1 MLPENPMQC
10 AACQTENDPEA
21 LACFNC
27 GLPFAPAVKRGS
39 LFAGRYEI
47 LDPIGRG
54 GMGTVY
60 RARDRVLGDKVA
72 VKVLKPELSRRPE
85 MIRRFRSEMAM
96 ARKVRHPNVCRIYAA
111 GEEAG
116 RLYLAMELID
126 GTDLKTVLRQRKS
139 GLAPEQAFEYAIELA
154 GGLQALHDAG
164 IVHRDVKAP
173 NIMVDKKGPHL
184 MDFDIAKQHDAEG
197 KDAATVTG
205 HVLGTPE
212 YMSPEYAR
220 GDRVDF
226 RNDIYSLGVLIFE
239 MFTGDVPFRGDS
251 PLATILKHLNEPP
264 PLEGPRAKGL
274 PPSVVPVLRK
284 ALAKRPDER
293 HSTARGLANALGLA
307 RTAFAAL
314 APPPKEPTPP
324 LPALLEALNPLDYT
338 IRMPTLTARGGLD
351 TRSMKA
357 IPALID
363 ALEKPPAPGKVE
375 VPPMPAPQD
384 PQDPLAVLI
393 GALKSKD
400 QHDRVQ
406 AARELGGIGADAGRA
421 IPVLLEVLRDSEVKV
436 RTEAAR
442 ALERM
447 GPAAQLALSA
457 SLRDE
462 DPVVRRIAAEALARI
477 LRRKRDRTD

>member
-1 MLPENPMQC
+1 MRCP
-10 AACQTENDPEA
+10 ACQTENDPDG

-27 GLPFAPAVKRGS
+27 GLVFSPPVTRGTVI
-39 LFAGRYEI
+39 AGRYEI

-60 RARDRVLGDKVA
+60 RARDRVLGDRVA
-72 VKVLKPELSRRPE
+72 VKVLRAELSRRPE

-96 ARKVRHPNVCRIYAA
+96 ARKVRHPNVCHIYAA

-126 GTDLKTVLRQRKS
+126 GTDLRTVLRQRKS
-139 GLAPEQAFEYAIELA
+139 GLGPEQAFEYGVELA

-173 NIMVDKKGPHL
+173 NVMVDKKGPHL
-184 MDFDIAKQHDAEG
+184 MDFDIAKQHQAEG
-197 KDAATVTG
+197 TDAATVTG
-205 HVLGTPE
+205 QVLGTPE
-212 YMSPEYAR
+212 YMSPEYSR

-226 RNDIYSLGVLIFE
+226 RSDIYSLGVLIFE

-251 PLATILKHLNEPP
+251 PLATILKHLSEPP

-293 HSTARGLANALGLA
+293 HSTARGLAMALGLA

-314 APPPKEPTPP
+314 APPPKEHTPP

-338 IRMPTLTARGGLD
+338 IRLPAALTARGLD

-363 ALEKPPAPGKVE
+363 ALEKPPAPSAVE
-375 VPPMPAPQD
+375 APPMPAPRDLQ
-384 PQDPLAVLI
+384 PDPLAVLI
-393 GALKSKD
+393 RALKSKD
-400 QHDRVQ
+400 QRDRVQ

-421 IPVLLEVLRDSEVKV
+421 IPVLLEVLRDREVKV

-447 GPAAQLALSA
+447 GPAAQAALSA

-477 LRRKRDRTD
+477 LRRKRERTD

>member
-1 MLPENPMQC
+1 MQC

-85 MIRRFRSEMAM
+85 MIRRFRAEMAM

-126 GTDLKTVLRQRKS
+126 GTDLKSVLRQRKS
-139 GLAPEQAFEYAIELA
+139 GLAPEQAFEYAVELA

-164 IVHRDVKAP
+164 IVHRDVKAT
-173 NIMVDKKGPHL
+173 NIMVDKKGPRL
-184 MDFDIAKQHDAEG
+184 MDFDIAKQHEAEG
-197 KDAATVTG
+197 KDAAAATLTG
-205 HVLGTPE
+205 QVLGTPE
-212 YMSPEYAR
+212 YMSPEYAL
-220 GDRVDF
+220 GDRVDY

-251 PLATILKHLNEPP
+251 PLATILKHLSEPP

-293 HSTARGLANALGLA
+293 HSTARGLGMALGLA
-307 RTAFAAL
+307 RTAFTL
-314 APPPKEPTPP
+314 LSPPPKTPTPP

-338 IRMPTLTARGGLD
+338 IRMPALAPRRDLD

-363 ALEKPPAPGKVE
+363 ALDRQPAPPTVE
-375 VPPMPAPQD
+375 VPKVPPPPD
-384 PQDPLAVLI
+384 PHKDPLAVLV

-400 QHDRVQ
+400 HQDRMQ
-406 AARELGGIGADAGRA
+406 AARALGGIGADAGRA

-447 GPAAQLALSA
+447 GPAAQQALSA

-477 LRRKRDRTD
+477 LRRKRERTD

>member
-1 MLPENPMQC
+1 MRCP
-10 AACQTENDPEA
+10 ACQTETDPDSM
-21 LACFNC
+21 ACFNC
-27 GLPFAPAVKRGS
+27 GLAFSPPVKRGTVI
-39 LFAGRYEI
+39 AGRYEI
-47 LDPIGRG
+47 LDSIGRG
-54 GMGTVY
+54 GLGTVY

-72 VKVLKPELSRRPE
+72 IKVLRSELSRRPE

-126 GTDLKTVLRQRKS
+126 GTDLRTVLRQRKS
-139 GLAPEQAFEYAIELA
+139 GLPPEQAFEYAVELA

-184 MDFDIAKQHDAEG
+184 MDFDIAKQHEAEG
-197 KDAATVTG
+197 SDAATVTG
-205 HVLGTPE
+205 QVLGTPE
-212 YMSPEYAR
+212 YMSPEHAR
-220 GDRVDF
+220 GDGVDF
-226 RNDIYSLGVLIFE
+226 RSDIYSLGVLVFE
-239 MFTGDVPFRGDS
+239 MFTGDVPFRGDG
-251 PLATILKHLNEPP
+251 PLATILKHLSEPP
-264 PLEGPRAKGL
+264 PLEGPRAKAL

-293 HSTARGLANALGLA
+293 HSTARGLAMALGLA
-307 RTAFAAL
+307 RTAFTAL

-338 IRMPTLTARGGLD
+338 IRMPVMKARGLD

-363 ALEKPPAPGKVE
+363 ALERPPAPPAVE
-375 VPPMPAPQD
+375 MPPTPAPSD
-384 PQDPLAVLI
+384 PQQDPLAVLI
-393 GALKSKD
+393 EALKSKD
-400 QHDRVQ
+400 QRDRVQ

-421 IPVLLEVLRDSEVKV
+421 IPVLLEVLRDREVKV

-447 GPAAQLALSA
+447 GPAAQKALSA

-477 LRRKRDRTD
+477 LRRKRERTG